1 MLSLTDEQKKVLM
14 EQAGN
19 FLQQVQQGKSAR
31 DIMAQ
36 IYVDGL
42 DNKTLSQGQVMADAI
57 MESVNA
63 FDCDYAEAKD
73 DLGAWLDRNL
83 KQLAQGKTA
92 AERCAMWMKI
102 AVAVNA
108 VSDQEHPVMTDD
120 EKKRILEGMDNLS
133 ISEEEATAE
142 LEAQLY
148 REAKSA
154 LENSSIMLSALVS
167 QREAFRNLEAE
178 DDAAELLLDFG
189 SREMDFRSIAS
200 MIAYVNVKNGT
211 FDNIPVDMKLEQITT
226 MVCAE
231 VEQLRILDAVNKG
244 KLPLEVASALL
255 KILGAVCMMALG
267 IRLGVYLGR
276 LSIVLQLGI
285 LTLPAVI
292 FMVLAV
298 GYFLDKGLEKWC
310 EASDNAVKFAATP
323 IKAVAHA
330 VQSVASYLRENV
342 LPQLRQ
348 KTAKAWER
356 LKRIMAGL
364 DGRKETGVTEEPLSE
379 RKMEPV

>member
-120 EKKRILEGMDNLS
+120 EKNGFWKEWI
-133 ISEEEATAE
+133 IFP
-142 LEAQLY
+142 
-148 REAKSA
+148 SA
-154 LENSSIMLSALVS
+154 RRKPRQNWRRSCTGRQRALW
-167 QREAFRNLEAE
+167 
-178 DDAAELLLDFG
+178 
-189 SREMDFRSIAS
+189 
-200 MIAYVNVKNGT
+200 K
-211 FDNIPVDMKLEQITT
+211 IP
-226 MVCAE
+226 A
-231 VEQLRILDAVNKG
+231 
-244 KLPLEVASALL
+244 
-255 KILGAVCMMALG
+255 
-267 IRLGVYLGR
+267 
-276 LSIVLQLGI
+276 
-285 LTLPAVI
+285 
-292 FMVLAV
+292 
-298 GYFLDKGLEKWC
+298 
-310 EASDNAVKFAATP
+310 
-323 IKAVAHA
+323 
-330 VQSVASYLRENV
+330 
-342 LPQLRQ
+342 
-348 KTAKAWER
+348 
-356 LKRIMAGL
+356 
-364 DGRKETGVTEEPLSE
+364 
-379 RKMEPV
+379 